1 MPSPG
6 SQSWPGVLLRFPVPV
21 LALILMECA
30 PALAHGADEARFASK
45 IPGWVVLA
53 AAAAALVLSFLLLN
67 RFKPGA
73 RPDSAPS
80 AAYRSRD
87 VEHIPIL
94 AWIVQSP
101 AVRLSARL
109 ISVGLF
115 LLVLATGFF
124 GRVHSKYNAAPELV
138 WTLFWFGLSLFSFLI
153 GNPWNAVNPWR
164 AMFHWASKAAGRNL
178 SLGLRYPAALGIWPA
193 LILYVS
199 FIWFELGWFQSD
211 EPRSLAL
218 LAVLYSA
225 YLWIG
230 MALFGTVWLERA
242 DPFTRYF
249 QVLGLFAP
257 LGPGKRGGEG
267 EREGGIELRPYAS
280 ALRGA
285 RMTASLEVAFVIAM
299 MYSVTY
305 DGFMATRE
313 WVGVTGAL
321 MEQAMRMFPDVPVM
335 EGVQLISLLI
345 GLLIFVAAYWGACA
359 WMSALT
365 DGKTASELARAF
377 GFTLLPIAFGYF
389 LAHFFMVIGPRFA
402 ELALALSDPFGASSP
417 AHPPPAQP
425 PLPKGPTFWTTGVIW
440 VSMMILIVLGHVLS
454 VITAHHTA
462 RNVLAGTRRFVAAQL
477 PMLALMVFYTW
488 VSLWIASRPLLFKPL
503 APLFKELT
511 TNPY

>member
-1 MPSPG
+1 M
-6 SQSWPGVLLRFPVPV
+6 VLRFLVPA
-21 LALILMECA
+21 LALILLECA
-30 PALAHGADEARFASK
+30 PVLAHGADEARFASN

-53 AAAAALVLSFLLLN
+53 AAAAALVFSFLLVN
-67 RFKPGA
+67 RFKPAA
-73 RPDSAPS
+73 RPASESS
-80 AAYRSRD
+80 AAYRSRG
-87 VEHIPIL
+87 VESIPIL
-94 AWIVQSP
+94 AWIFRSP

-109 ISVGLF
+109 ISVALF

-124 GRVHSKYNAAPELV
+124 GHVHSKYNAAPELV

-164 AMFHWASKAAGRNL
+164 AIFHWASKAAGRNL
-178 SLGLRYPAALGIWPA
+178 SLGLRYPAALGVWPA

-218 LAVLYSA
+218 LAVLYSG

-230 MALFGTVWLERA
+230 MALFGTVWLDRA

-257 LGPGKRGGEG
+257 LGPGKRGG
-267 EREGGIELRPYAS
+267 GIELRLYAS

-313 WVGVTGAL
+313 WVGMTGVL
-321 MEQAMRMFPDVPVM
+321 MEQAMRIFPDVPVM
-335 EGVQLISLLI
+335 EGVQLMTLLI
-345 GLLIFVAAYWGACA
+345 GLLIFVAAFWVACA

-389 LAHFFMVIGPRFA
+389 LAHFFMVIVPRFA
-402 ELALALSDPFGASSP
+402 ELGPALSDPFGWSAP

-425 PLPKGPTFWTTGVIW
+425 PLPKGPTFWTTGVVW

-454 VITAHHTA
+454 VITA
-462 RNVLAGTRRFVAAQL
+462 
-477 PMLALMVFYTW
+477 
-488 VSLWIASRPLLFKPL
+488 
-503 APLFKELT
+503 
-511 TNPY
+511 